1 MFQTSRQ
8 KSARESANSADSTSG
23 LVHVPPKTDLTQA
36 HPARRDESTFRND
49 AMIMKRIDA
58 DDDNQSI
65 LPEGAEL
72 QVNDFAIVTTA
83 PGSMYRCVPQ
93 DQRSLFLRID
103 TRRIGQQPTGPGFL
117 TARRNQRDASLSELF
132 LG

>member
-1 MFQTSRQ
+1 
-8 KSARESANSADSTSG
+8 
-23 LVHVPPKTDLTQA
+23 
-36 HPARRDESTFRND
+36 
-49 AMIMKRIDA
+49 MIMKRIDA

-65 LPEGAEL
+65 LPEGADL

-83 PGSMYRCVPQ
+83 PGAMYRCVPQ

-103 TRRIGQQPTGPGFL
+103 TRRRSGQQPTGPAFL
-117 TARRNQRDASLSELF
+117 TARRNQREASLSELF